1 MQRVAH
7 AFSYRTHKIDG
18 HEKLQ
23 ASYCSAYIG
32 IIQNYLAVKAIMSQI
47 YALHKAI
54 LANIYRVRKRGGAFF
69 LLINPSA
76 VPVLMPVQSYGI
88 IMAQKRTLGPQNMF
102 YLGNSRENPCQLS
115 SEAKK
120 SRF

>member
-1 MQRVAH
+1 MNIKWPLGRLFFVINDPVA
-7 AFSYRTHKIDG
+7 FYCRIPKIDG

-54 LANIYRVRKRGGAFF
+54 LANI
-69 LLINPSA
+69 
-76 VPVLMPVQSYGI
+76 
-88 IMAQKRTLGPQNMF
+88 
-102 YLGNSRENPCQLS
+102 
-115 SEAKK
+115 
-120 SRF
+120 